1 MKRTPMTARGAEALR
16 AELKKLKTQDRPNVI
31 KAIAEARGHG
41 DLSENAEYH
50 AAREQ
55 QGFIEGRI
63 GEIEGK
69 LSNAEV
75 IDPATLPDHG
85 KVVFGATVQLEDQ
98 ANGERVTYQ
107 VVGEDEADIR
117 AGRISVTSPIARAL
131 VGKSEGDVVDVTAPG
146 GTHSYEILTVRL
158 TPG

>member
-1 MKRTPMTARGAEALR
+1 MKHPMTLKGAEALR
-16 AELKKLKTQDRPNVI
+16 AELRRLKSEARPSIV

-63 GEIEGK
+63 RDIEHK
-69 LSNAEV
+69 LANAQI
-75 IDPATLPDHG
+75 IDPAKIPSTG
-85 KVVFGATVQLEDQ
+85 KVVFGALVELEDQ
-98 ANGERVTYQ
+98 TDGARVVYQ

-117 AGRISVTSPIARAL
+117 AGRISVSSPIARAL
-131 VGKSEGDVVDVTAPG
+131 VGKVEGEVVEVTTPG
-146 GTHSYEILTVRL
+146 GTRSYEIIAVR
-158 TPG
+158 GG

>member
-16 AELKKLKTQDRPNVI
+16 NELKRLKTEARPNVI

-63 GEIEGK
+63 GEIESK
-69 LSNAEV
+69 LGNAEI
-75 IDPATLPDHG
+75 IDISRFVGTD
-85 KVVFGATVQLEDQ
+85 KVVFGATVELEVDGGS
-98 ANGERVTYQ
+98 ALTYQ
-107 VVGEDEADIR
+107 IVGEDEADIR
-117 AGRISVTSPIARAL
+117 AGRISITSPIARAL
-131 VGKSEGDVVDVTAPG
+131 VGKTEGDVVDVEAPG
-146 GTHSYEILTVRL
+146 GVKSYEIVHVRFE
-158 TPG
+158 

>member
-16 AELKKLKTQDRPNVI
+16 AELKRLKSEARPNVI

-63 GEIEGK
+63 GDLEQK
-69 LSNAEV
+69 LSTAEI
-75 IDPATLPDHG
+75 IDPAQLSAG
-85 KVVFGATVQLEDQ
+85 SKVVFGANIELEDMDGG
-98 ANGERVTYQ
+98 NVLKYQ
-107 VVGEDEADIR
+107 IVGEDEADIR
-117 AGRISVTSPIARAL
+117 AGRISVTSPIARA
-131 VGKSEGDVVDVTAPG
+131 VIGKEEGDTVDVDAPG
-146 GTHSYEILTVRL
+146 GTHTYEIVSVKYE
-158 TPG
+158 

>member
-1 MKRTPMTARGAEALR
+1 MKRTPMTLRGAAALR
-16 AELKKLKTQDRPNVI
+16 AELKRLKSESRPSVI

-63 GEIEGK
+63 KDIEHK
-69 LSNAEV
+69 LANAEV
-75 IDPATLPDHG
+75 IEPGKLTNTG
-85 KVVFGATVQLEDQ
+85 KVVFGALVELEDQ
-98 ANGERVTYQ
+98 ADGTRVAYQ

-131 VGKSEGDVVDVTAPG
+131 VGKRQGEVVDVAAPG
-146 GTHSYEILTVRL
+146 GTRSYEIVAVRFE
-158 TPG
+158 

>member
-1 MKRTPMTARGAEALR
+1 MKRTPMTLRGAETLR
-16 AELKKLKTQDRPNVI
+16 AELKRLKSEVRPAII

-63 GEIEGK
+63 KDIEHK
-69 LSNAEV
+69 LANAEV
-75 IDPATLPDHG
+75 IDPARLPNTG
-85 KVVFGATVQLEDQ
+85 KVVFGALVELEDQ
-98 ANGERVTYQ
+98 ADGVRVAYQ

-131 VGKSEGDVVDVTAPG
+131 VGKSQGEVVDVAAPG
-146 GTHSYEILTVRL
+146 GTRSYEIVAVRL
-158 TPG
+158 G

>member
-1 MKRTPMTARGAEALR
+1 MKRTPMTMRGAEALR
-16 AELKKLKTQDRPNVI
+16 NELKKLKTESRPNVI

-63 GEIEGK
+63 NEIEAK
-69 LSNAEV
+69 LSTAEV
-75 IDPATLPDHG
+75 IDTSKLTNTG
-85 KVVFGATVQLEDQ
+85 KVVFGAVIELEEQDG
-98 ANGERVTYQ
+98 AHRVTYQ

-117 AGRISVTSPIARAL
+117 SGRISITSPIARAV
-131 VGKSEGDVVDVTAPG
+131 VGKSEGDVVDVAAPG
-146 GTHSYEILTVRL
+146 GIKSYEIVAVKYE
-158 TPG
+158 

>member
-1 MKRTPMTARGAEALR
+1 MKRSPITLRGAEALR
-16 AELKKLKTQDRPNVI
+16 AELKRLKGEARPAVI
-31 KAIAEARGHG
+31 RQIAEARGHG

-63 GEIEGK
+63 KEIEGK
-69 LSNAEV
+69 LAHAQI
-75 IDPATLPDHG
+75 IDPAKLPNTG
-85 KVVFGATVQLEDQ
+85 KVVFGALVELEDQ
-98 ANGERVTYQ
+98 TDGARVVYQ

-131 VGKSEGDVVDVTAPG
+131 VGKSQGAVVDVEAPG
-146 GTHSYEILTVRL
+146 GTRSYEIVAVRL
-158 TPG
+158 A

>member
-1 MKRTPMTARGAEALR
+1 MKRTPMTLRGAEALR
-16 AELKKLKTQDRPNVI
+16 AELKRLKSEARPSII

-63 GEIEGK
+63 KEIERK
-69 LSNAEV
+69 LANAQV
-75 IDPATLPDHG
+75 IDPAKLPNTG
-85 KVVFGATVQLEDQ
+85 KVVFGALVELEDQ
-98 ANGERVTYQ
+98 ADGTRVLYQ

-117 AGRISVTSPIARAL
+117 AGRLSVTSPIARAL
-131 VGKSEGDVVDVTAPG
+131 VGKAQGEVVEVAAPG
-146 GTHSYEILTVRL
+146 GTRSYEIVVVRFE
-158 TPG
+158 

>member
-1 MKRTPMTARGAEALR
+1 MTLRGAEALR
-16 AELKKLKTQDRPNVI
+16 NELKKLKTESRPSVI

-63 GEIEGK
+63 KEIEAK
-69 LSNAEV
+69 LSTAEI
-75 IDPATLPDHG
+75 IDPSTLPKTG
-85 KVVFGATVQLEDQ
+85 KVVFGAVVELEDQ
-98 ANGERVTYQ
+98 DDAHRVTYQ

-117 AGRISVTSPIARAL
+117 AGRISVTSPIARAV

-146 GTHSYEILTVRL
+146 GVHSYEIVAVRFE
-158 TPG
+158 